1 MGTASIPL
9 SRQRPSTGQL
19 LLYAITG
26 ALLVFL
32 VAPIAVV
39 FPLSLSAGELL
50 VIPTPGYSWRWYA
63 DFFNSQRW
71 LLATYNSFVV
81 GILTT
86 LIATTLGTL
95 AAIGLYLGRFR
106 GKALILAL
114 LSLPMVTPVIV
125 TAIALYF
132 SLSAVGLGSTLT
144 GLVLAH
150 TVLSVPYVLLTVLAS
165 LQAFDPNLLR
175 AAASLG
181 ANPVQSFYR
190 VVLPLITPAVATGAL
205 FAFATSFDELIV
217 ALFIASPD
225 QFTLPRQMYAGI
237 REFLSPTIAAAA
249 VLIILLSVFLL
260 MINEAIRKHAIR
272 HILPPTDRMP

>member
-19 LLYAITG
+19 LLYAVTG

>member
-9 SRQRPSTGQL
+9 SRQRPSTGRL
-19 LLYAITG
+19 LLYAVTG
-26 ALLVFL
+26 VLLVFL

-50 VIPTPGYSWRWYA
+50 VLPTPGYSWRWYA

-114 LSLPMVTPVIV
+114 
-125 TAIALYF
+125 ARQ
-132 SLSAVGLGSTLT
+132 SAS
-144 GLVLAH
+144 
-150 TVLSVPYVLLTVLAS
+150 
-165 LQAFDPNLLR
+165 
-175 AAASLG
+175 
-181 ANPVQSFYR
+181 
-190 VVLPLITPAVATGAL
+190 
-205 FAFATSFDELIV
+205 
-217 ALFIASPD
+217 
-225 QFTLPRQMYAGI
+225 
-237 REFLSPTIAAAA
+237 
-249 VLIILLSVFLL
+249 
-260 MINEAIRKHAIR
+260 
-272 HILPPTDRMP
+272 